1 MFADL
6 CRKRSPPPHY
16 DTSAHGTSA
25 PKGRRAFG
33 KNIAM
38 AGNRSAI
45 GNALAE
51 FRRHPWRRT
60 RFDLMRLGY
69 AALGG
74 TASSVVRDSAGM
86 DDEASLRRAH
96 LRYRRRHAAGGHSH
110 PMHRLRVRLG
120 LDAPVPPEPAV
131 SVVLPTSRPEQLPLA
146 IENYARQSYTRK
158 ELLVVLNNAEFDTD
172 AIGEMTRSLPNVRVL
187 PIDGRPS
194 LGECLNEGIRRAA
207 GDYVARMD
215 DDDCYGRAYLDDLAL
230 AARVTGAEI
239 LGKGTYYAYMEGR
252 DATGVRIVAKEHALA
267 RRVAGATLF
276 AKREVLARLPFK
288 PLTRG
293 EDGAFLGDARCAGCR
308 IYSADRFNFV
318 VVRRRDRESHTWR
331 IADDD
336 FAALCRDVRDG
347 FGIARATI

>member
-1 MFADL
+1 
-6 CRKRSPPPHY
+6 
-16 DTSAHGTSA
+16 
-25 PKGRRAFG
+25 
-33 KNIAM
+33 M

-69 AALGG
+69 VALGG
-74 TASSVVRDSAGM
+74 TASSVVRDSAGT

-96 LRYRRRHAAGGHSH
+96 LRYRHRHAAGGHSH

-120 LDAPVPPEPAV
+120 LDAPVPAEPAV
-131 SVVLPTSRPEQLPLA
+131 SVVLPTSRPGRIPQA
-146 IENYARQSYTRK
+146 IENYARQSYARK
-158 ELLVVLNNAEFDTD
+158 ELLLVLNNAAFDMD
-172 AIGEMTRSLPNVRVL
+172 AIRERTRSLPNVRVL
-187 PIDGRPS
+187 PIDGKPS

-276 AKREVLARLPFK
+276 AKREVLTRLPFK

-308 IYSADRFNFV
+308 IYSADRFNVV
-318 VVRRRDRESHTWR
+318 VVRRHDRESHTWR

-336 FAALCRDVRDG
+336 FAALCRDVQDG

>member
-1 MFADL
+1 
-6 CRKRSPPPHY
+6 
-16 DTSAHGTSA
+16 
-25 PKGRRAFG
+25 
-33 KNIAM
+33 M

-74 TASSVVRDSAGM
+74 TASSVVRHSAGT

-96 LRYRRRHAAGGHSH
+96 LRYRHRHAAGGHSH

-146 IENYARQSYTRK
+146 IENYARQSYARK

-252 DATGVRIVAKEHALA
+252 DATGVRIVAKAHALV
-267 RRVAGATLF
+267 RRVAGPTLF
-276 AKREVLARLPFK
+276 AKRDVLARLPFRH
-288 PLTRG
+288 LTLG
-293 EDGAFLGDARCAGCR
+293 EDGAFLGDARYAGCR
-308 IYSADRFNFV
+308 IYSTDRFNYV
-318 VVRRRDRESHTWR
+318 MVRRHDRESHTWR